1 MAYSEEI
8 LKKVKNFGALQYAPE
23 KIVTILQPDD
33 KETFL
38 KDLADNES
46 ILYAIY
52 HSGLQSGLYNQDI
65 QVFQAGEIAIKKTQL
80 EFEQLQRENSVYKE
94 LFGL

>member
-23 KIVTILQPDD
+23 KIITILQPED

-38 KDLADNES
+38 KDLADEES
-46 ILYAIY
+46 ILFAVY
-52 HSGLQSGLYNQDI
+52 HSGLQSGKYNQDI
-65 QVFQAGEIAIKKTQL
+65 QVFQSGEIQIKKTQL
-80 EFEQLQRENSVYKE
+80 EFEQLQRENQVYKD
-94 LFGL
+94 LFDL